1 MEVRHRGRWWSQGC
15 REMFS
20 IVTLKWLYILF
31 NCFQKGNRAFLSW
44 LLSFSHSVMSDSLW
58 PHGLQHDRISCPSLS
73 PGVCSNLCPL
83 SRWCH
88 PTISPSAAL
97 CFSGPQTFPASESF
111 PTCRLFLS
119 GGQSIYWSFSFSIP
133 LNFHGSVQF
142 SSV

>member
-88 PTISPSAAL
+88 PTIS
-97 CFSGPQTFPASESF
+97 FSVAPFSCPQSF
-111 PTCRLFLS
+111 SKSGSFSVSQFFAS
-119 GGQSIYWSFSFSIP
+119 GGQSIGASA
-133 LNFHGSVQF
+133 SVSVVLMNIQRCSR
-142 SSV
+142 SSLL